1 MHYILT
7 DGQHPYQ
14 TSTPYS
20 ADPLGLLQNVRTGN
34 FTLQCGDRWAKE
46 GHIINRMLSKAFEE
60 RPTIE
65 ECLQALTRKC
75 NKKERTHFMYEVKRM
90 LKTQFLKI

>member
-14 TSTPYS
+14 TRTPYS
-20 ADPLGLLQNVRTGN
+20 ADPVGILQNVRAGN
-34 FTLQCGDRWAKE
+34 FTLQCGDTWVNQE
-46 GHIINRMLSKAFEE
+46 HIITRMLSRSFEE

-65 ECLQALTRKC
+65 ECLQAVTCKC
-75 NKKERTHFMYEVKRM
+75 NKNRKNILSV
-90 LKTQFLKI
+90 

>member
-14 TSTPYS
+14 TTTPYS
-20 ADPLGLLQNVRTGN
+20 NDPIGLSQNVREGN
-34 FTLQCGDRWAKE
+34 FTLQYEE
-46 GHIINRMLSKAFEE
+46 GWMIQKDVIARMLSRSSEE

-65 ECLQALTRKC
+65 ECIQAVSCKC
-75 NKKERTHFMYEVKRM
+75 
-90 LKTQFLKI
+90 